1 MEPLENSEQEGLVE
15 EPIMRADEVDNIGVD
30 ITTSTKEPVVA
41 ADTVSDVKLPEDR
54 EAKVDEADGLGDASV
69 LQRLSQPSTRP
80 ELRRDRVAPPPP
92 LQPPPPAP
100 VQNPETQTDS
110 VSLAQLRKIVQDLP
124 KADLPSY
131 AFKYD
136 DCQPFPEE
144 INEWFGDNEPDK
156 LMLLGCKTTFEQTWS
171 SFCQALPDV
180 SESEPSWLSAT
191 DEDKEAFIEK
201 MIGLFTSTDI
211 FSRIEALESIAYTLT
226 GVWVSTAGKV
236 AGDYPSD
243 ITDHDAAETP
253 KERSMQIQWM
263 IKNAHT
269 FLECQGIEALFTYLQ
284 RFFNKDQALVQEDM
298 KAFANENG
306 TTAYVAT
313 RDREINLILTC
324 LYIIVEVARREEKLE
339 YSSLE
344 LRDAFAALNPNL
356 PATLVEIVARLRWD
370 DPSIFP
376 LTRVLLLFWKSI
388 LLLFGG
394 IEPLKRAKTILEPMH
409 VPTGSGQNESSNI
422 PTLTASPLDYHLFRQ
437 EIISKYPAY
446 NPPPPLVPFELE
458 HNSVLPP
465 LPASSSRNSSSVL
478 FSGVGSTLANNND
491 SILHQSVHIA
501 TPAPSPPPS
510 PGGPGK
516 MGKKQNYQTNQHFP
530 FMYPPLDG
538 SSNNIGGK
546 GTSDLQDS
554 LVGRKWEGSD
564 VPASI
569 IEAGELFS
577 SRMRM
582 TRALE
587 QLWEERE
594 AFMKYDR
601 GWDERAPD
609 SGYRRPSDGHESG
622 SPADQETKPRRQ
634 TEDEDVQR
642 RLDEV
647 EKFYVHALPSLQSFV
662 IVVLKELL
670 TSITA
675 IASQTNGNDDID
687 GRADNALNGQ
697 KPSSN
702 KSRIL
707 EPFLSTK
714 QLQEAR
720 TREIRFEAISGALIL
735 LLKWFKRCH
744 ILKFEYLSQ
753 ILLDS
758 NYIPLILKMFI
769 HQEVDH
775 AVAQPQDP
783 LVSSFFHF
791 CHVHSNQPPE
801 PIPPLEPTEI
811 ADDSSED
818 EAAPPPIL
826 RQSRSRIS
834 MLEEVSTKSA
844 ATEQIKENSRFL
856 EVDELGFP
864 TAPIEPGPISTYSFR
879 NFFSAINFLHIMHKI
894 THDKAHRCLLLVQY
908 KCSAVLRKGL
918 KIPDPHLRL
927 YTLKLFK
934 SQVPYCGRKWRL
946 SHMRVITAIYLYCRP
961 ELRDDWLAGGDVDAE
976 VEESLPMEQALRG
989 LTHWWHV
996 RQYKDVLSTENGK
1009 PLVEEERDFFT
1020 RELEKIGW
1028 GWFGEEL
1035 NDGVDDEGEFVPHI
1049 GGGPE
1054 LEKAIQM
1061 EAW

>member
-1 MEPLENSEQEGLVE
+1 MEPLENTDQDGSGE
-15 EPIMRADEVDNIGVD
+15 EHIVRADEVDNIGID
-30 ITTSTKEPVVA
+30 ISTASDEQLI
-41 ADTVSDVKLPEDR
+41 ADAISSIKLSEDN
-54 EAKVDEADGLGDASV
+54 ETKVDGEDGYDDAS
-69 LQRLSQPSTRP
+69 LPQRRSQPSARP

-100 VQNPETQTDS
+100 VQQGTENQTDS

-124 KADLPSY
+124 KSDLPSY
-131 AFKYD
+131 AFNYD

-144 INEWFGDNEPDK
+144 INEWFNDDEPDK
-156 LMLLGCKTTFEQTWS
+156 LMLLGCKATFEQSWP
-171 SFCQALPDV
+171 SFCQSL
-180 SESEPSWLSAT
+180 SEIPECDTCWLSAS
-191 DEDKEAFIEK
+191 DHHKMAFIKK
-201 MIGLFTSTDI
+201 MIELFSSTDI
-211 FSRIEALESIAYTLT
+211 FSRLDALENIAYTLT
-226 GVWVSTAGKV
+226 GIWVSTAGRV
-236 AGDYPSD
+236 AEDYPLD
-243 ITDHDAAETP
+243 ITEHDAAETP
-253 KERSMQIQWM
+253 KKRSMQIQWM
-263 IKNAHT
+263 IKNAHI
-269 FLECQGIEALFTYLQ
+269 LQQCQGIQALFNYLR
-284 RFFNKDQALVQEDM
+284 RFFDKDQPFMQDDM
-298 KAFANENG
+298 KAFTNENG
-306 TTAYVAT
+306 TTAYAVA
-313 RDREINLILTC
+313 RNKEANLLLTC

-339 YSSLE
+339 YPNLE
-344 LRDAFAALNPNL
+344 LRDAFAALTPNL
-356 PATLVEIVARLRWD
+356 PGTLVEIVARLRWE
-370 DPSIFP
+370 DPSTFP
-376 LTRVLLLFWKSI
+376 LTRILLLFWKSI

-394 IEPLKRAKTILEPMH
+394 IEPLKRAKTILEPAH
-409 VPTGSGQNESSNI
+409 EQNSLGENGSSTI

-465 LPASSSRNSSSVL
+465 LPTSLSRNSSSVL
-478 FSGVGSTLANNND
+478 FSGVGSTLASNND

-516 MGKKQNYQTNQHFP
+516 VGKKQNYQTNQHFP

-546 GTSDLQDS
+546 GSSDLQDS
-554 LVGRKWEGSD
+554 LVGRRWEGSD

-601 GWDERAPD
+601 GWDERAPN
-609 SGYRRPSDGHESG
+609 SGYRGLSDDTK
-622 SPADQETKPRRQ
+622 ADPQTDQGWKPRRQ
-634 TEDEDVQR
+634 TEDDDVQR

-647 EKFYVHALPSLQSFV
+647 ENFYVHALPHLQSFV
-662 IVVLKELL
+662 IVVLKEIL

-675 IASQTNGNDDID
+675 IASKSNCGDNID
-687 GRADNALNGQ
+687 GRAENELNGHKQ
-697 KPSSN
+697 TSN
-702 KSRIL
+702 KTRIP
-707 EPFLSTK
+707 EPFLSTR

-720 TREIRFEAISGALIL
+720 SREIRFEAISGALIL

-783 LVSSFFHF
+783 LISSFFHF
-791 CHVHSNQPPE
+791 CHVHSDQPPE

-826 RQSRSRIS
+826 RQSHSRIS
-834 MLEEVSTKSA
+834 MLEEASAKSA
-844 ATEQIKENSRFL
+844 ATDQGKENARLL

-864 TAPIEPGPISTYSFR
+864 TAPIEPGPIATYSFR
-879 NFFSAINFLHIMHKI
+879 NFFSAINFLHVMQKI
-894 THDKAHRCLLLVQY
+894 TRDKAHRCLLLVQY

-996 RQYKDVLSTENGK
+996 RQYKDVLSAENGK
-1009 PLVEEERDFFT
+1009 PLIDEERDFFT

-1035 NDGVDDEGEFVPHI
+1035 ANGVEEDGEYAPHI

-1054 LEKAIQM
+1054 LEKAVQM

>member
-1 MEPLENSEQEGLVE
+1 MEPIENTDQDGAGE
-15 EPIMRADEVDNIGVD
+15 EHIVRADEVDNIGID
-30 ITTSTKEPVVA
+30 ISAVPDEQLI
-41 ADTVSDVKLPEDR
+41 ADAISSIKLPE
-54 EAKVDEADGLGDASV
+54 ESQPKVDEADGFDGAS
-69 LQRLSQPSTRP
+69 LPQRHSQPSARP

-100 VQNPETQTDS
+100 VQQSSENQTDS

-124 KADLPSY
+124 KSDLPSY

-144 INEWFGDNEPDK
+144 INEWFGDNECDK

-171 SFCQALPDV
+171 SFCQ
-180 SESEPSWLSAT
+180 PSSDNAERDTCWVNASDQART
-191 DEDKEAFIEK
+191 AFMEK
-201 MIGLFTSTDI
+201 MIGFFSSADI
-211 FSRIEALESIAYTLT
+211 FARIEALENIAYALT
-226 GVWVSTAGKV
+226 GIWVTTAGR
-236 AGDYPSD
+236 AAEDYPSD
-243 ITDHDAAETP
+243 ITEKDAAETP
-253 KERSMQIQWM
+253 KERSMQIHWM
-263 IKNAHT
+263 VKSVYI
-269 FLECQGIEALFTYLQ
+269 LQQSQGIQALLDYLR
-284 RFFNKDQALVQEDM
+284 RFFDKDQAFTQEDL
-298 KAFANENG
+298 KVFANENG
-306 TTAYVAT
+306 TTAYIAT
-313 RDREINLILTC
+313 RDREVNLLLTC
-324 LYIIVEVARREEKLE
+324 LYTVIEVARREEKQDSPNLK
-339 YSSLE
+339 
-344 LRDAFAALNPNL
+344 LRDAIAALAPNL
-356 PATLVEIVARLRWD
+356 PGALVEIVARLRWE

-376 LTRVLLLFWKSI
+376 LTRILLLFWKSI

-394 IEPLKRAKTILEPMH
+394 IEPLKRAKTILEPAYEATSPGGTKTSD
-409 VPTGSGQNESSNI
+409 V

-437 EIISKYPAY
+437 EITSKYPAY

-465 LPASSSRNSSSVL
+465 LPTSLTRNSSSVL
-478 FSGVGSTLANNND
+478 FSGVGSTLASNND

-516 MGKKQNYQTNQHFP
+516 VGKKQNYQTNQHFP

-546 GTSDLQDS
+546 GSSDLQDS

-601 GWDERAPD
+601 GWDERAP
-609 SGYRRPSDGHESG
+609 STRYRDETAASDPEAQSR
-622 SPADQETKPRRQ
+622 ADQSPRSLKQ
-634 TEDEDVQR
+634 TDDDDVQR
-642 RLDEV
+642 RLDAV
-647 EKFYVHALPSLQSFV
+647 ESFYVHALPNLQSFV

-670 TSITA
+670 TNITA
-675 IASQTNGNDDID
+675 IASKSNNGDNGD
-687 GRADNALNGQ
+687 GRAD
-697 KPSSN
+697 
-702 KSRIL
+702 
-707 EPFLSTK
+707 
-714 QLQEAR
+714 
-720 TREIRFEAISGALIL
+720 
-735 LLKWFKRCH
+735 
-744 ILKFEYLSQ
+744 
-753 ILLDS
+753 
-758 NYIPLILKMFI
+758 
-769 HQEVDH
+769 
-775 AVAQPQDP
+775 
-783 LVSSFFHF
+783 FFHF
-791 CHVHSNQPPE
+791 CHVHSDQPPE

-834 MLEEVSTKSA
+834 MLEEASAKSA
-844 ATEQIKENSRFL
+844 AAEQGKENARLL

-864 TAPIEPGPISTYSFR
+864 TAPIESGPITTYSFR
-879 NFFSAINFLHIMHKI
+879 NFFSAINFLHIMQKI
-894 THDKAHRCLLLVQY
+894 TRDKAHRCLLLVQY

-996 RQYKDVLSTENGK
+996 RQYKDVLSAENGQ

-1028 GWFGEEL
+1028 GWFGDEL
-1035 NDGVDDEGEFVPHI
+1035 SNGIDEDGEFAPHI
-1049 GGGPE
+1049 GGGPD